1 MVISKCDKCGKEVKY
16 TALHKTEE
24 TGYCDLCGSCYDEY
38 YKGREEVLNQYRKE
52 FFSFLNQN
60 PNNLIV
66 ELQGTMVGGIYY
78 PANCQAT
85 ELCGFCVKR
94 DNCSL
99 LKKGEIK
106 S

>member
-1 MVISKCDKCGKEVKY
+1 MVISKCDKCGKKVDY
-16 TALHKTEE
+16 AALHKKEE

-38 YKGREEVLNQYRKE
+38 YKGREEVLKRYRTE
-52 FFSFLNQN
+52 FFSFLNRN
-60 PNNLIV
+60 SNEPV

-78 PANCQAT
+78 PANCHTT
-85 ELCGFCVKR
+85 ELCGFCVKK

-99 LKKGEIK
+99 LTRGEIK